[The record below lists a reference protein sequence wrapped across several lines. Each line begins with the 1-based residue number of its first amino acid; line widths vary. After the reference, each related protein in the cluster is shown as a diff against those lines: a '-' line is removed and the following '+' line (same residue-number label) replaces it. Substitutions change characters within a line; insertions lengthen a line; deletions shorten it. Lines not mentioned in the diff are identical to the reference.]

1 MPIRATPSSSA
12 QNRLAGNVFWRMQP
26 TGENSIGQNTGGGSR
41 KRVVSAS
48 LNSLI
53 GRIPVI
59 QSGFGL
65 RAVEGKGRKWSG

>member
-1 MPIRATPSSSA
+1 MPIRATLCSSA
-12 QNRLAGNVFWRMQP
+12 QNGLAGNVFWRMQP
-26 TGENSIGQNTGGGSR
+26 TGENSIGQNTGSGSR

-59 QSGFGL
+59 
-65 RAVEGKGRKWSG
+65 